1 MDLGQVS
8 NAFHNESSGSIKNSG
23 ATSDALIN
31 VDNTIAGG
39 GTISIS
45 HFDNQADGTV
55 EATQQEGIALQTS
68 SATFSNE
75 GTMVAQ
81 SRAVLDL
88 GTDGQSGSLTN
99 TGGILVASDGDL
111 AISGNYTISG
121 SGGIIGRKGPGGA
134 DITSDGTVASTFINE
149 SNIDYG
155 GGVWRFRPDWR

>member
-1 MDLGQVS
+1 MGRSASVTL
-8 NAFHNESSGSIKNSG
+8 
-23 ATSDALIN
+23 
-31 VDNTIAGG
+31 TIRPTAPWRQP
-39 GTISIS
+39 SRK
-45 HFDNQADGTV
+45 
-55 EATQQEGIALQTS
+55 GIALQIS

-121 SGGIIGRKGPGGA
+121 SGGIIGLKGPGGA
-134 DITSDGTVASTFINE
+134 DITSDGTAASTFTNE

-155 GGVWRFRPDWR
+155 GEFGGSGQIGDEGFFGVTNDLDIPQFRRHGAR